1 MTTRQHPNGKL
12 NLDEIEHIA
21 VLSSGGGAVTRALI
35 RRIRELEAKMRRA
48 GEALMKNFV
57 GEDEYEREEL
67 TTMGNDLIEAA
78 NAGTKP

>member
-1 MTTRQHPNGKL
+1 
-12 NLDEIEHIA
+12 
-21 VLSSGGGAVTRALI
+21 
-35 RRIRELEAKMRRA
+35 MRRT